1 MSHYDDVKACDK
13 IDDTVKEFY
22 DVRNADVVQAL
33 NSLDFYNDGI
43 CDGGITPIVRGHEI
57 RGRALTVKIMPK
69 NDKKPNYQ
77 GRSLSDAED
86 GAEETN
92 PMNQNKGWKE
102 DFGNV
107 LHEYLDIT
115 QPGDVICVDMEGE
128 AYQLGG
134 DHLSLKSLLR
144 GAVGMVVDGGMRD
157 AFGIREVNFPV
168 WTRHIA
174 QKEPV
179 QEMELVAINEPISLG
194 GTKVQPGDLI
204 CCDDDGV
211 IAVPKQHEDEV
222 LDAAKGGYEMDVSLR
237 KQKMNFLREE
247 GVDIDIDFTPPSQRR
262 EVPANLS
269 GVSEE
274 VWEEVLQRTE
284 EDY

>member
-1 MSHYDDVKACDK
+1 MSHYEDVQQSDEIDETVKAY
-13 IDDTVKEFY
+13 Y

-43 CDGGITPIVRGHEI
+43 CDADITPVVRGHEV
-57 RGRALTVKIMPK
+57 RGRALTVKLVPK
-69 NDKKPNYQ
+69 NDKKPNYRASTLA
-77 GRSLSDAED
+77 GDEADESV
-86 GAEETN
+86 TN
-92 PMNQNKGWKE
+92 PMNQNQGWKD

-115 QPGDVICVDMEGE
+115 QPGDIICVDMEGE
-128 AYQLGG
+128 EYMLGG

-157 AFGIREVNFPV
+157 SFGVREVNFPM

-194 GTKVQPGDLI
+194 GVKIQPGDLV

-211 IAVPKQHEDEV
+211 IAVPKQHEEEV
-222 LDAAKGGYEMDVSLR
+222 LEAAQGGYEMDVALR
-237 KQKMNFLREE
+237 KQKMKLLQEE

-262 EVPANLS
+262 EVPANLD
-269 GVSEE
+269 GVSED
-274 VWEEVLQRTE
+274 VWQEVLDRTD